1 MCTAA
6 SRGRADRSLPCPD
19 GVVEKPGVDRVVSD
33 PVIDR
38 YVAYL
43 IAERGLTAGTV
54 RLYAQIASRCL
65 DEWVRLSGGLDALD
79 ATDVIG
85 FVVAESKRSSTAVLK
100 NVVTGLRSLLRF
112 MFAKGLIRRQL
123 VDAVP
128 SVAGWQ
134 MSSLPRAMEPAQVHG
149 LIASCDRETVVGR
162 RDYAIL
168 LSLWRLGLRAGEVA
182 ALELDDLDWRHGE
195 LVVRGKSRHEE
206 RLPLPVDVG
215 EALVASLRDRRSA
228 TADVELFGRVR
239 VPLGPLT
246 TGGIRWVVYS
256 ACDRAGVA
264 RVGPHVLRHTT
275 ATELLRSGSSL
286 AEVAQVLRHRS
297 VDTTAIYAKVD
308 RVALMAVAQ
317 PWPGVTS

>member
-1 MCTAA
+1 VCTEA
-6 SRGRADRSLPCPD
+6 SRVQVDRSLPSPD
-19 GVVEKPGVDRVVSD
+19 GVVERSGADRVVSN

-43 IAERGLTAGTV
+43 TVERGLAPGTV
-54 RLYAQIASRCL
+54 RLYSRVASGCL
-65 DEWVRLSGGLDALD
+65 DEWSRLGVDLDALD
-79 ATDVIG
+79 AADVIG
-85 FVVAESKRSSTAVLK
+85 FVVSESKRSGIAVMK
-100 NVVTGLRSLLRF
+100 NVVTVLRSLLRF
-112 MFAKGLIRRQL
+112 MFAKALIGRPL
-123 VDAVP
+123 FDAVP

-134 MSSLPRAMEPAQVHG
+134 MSSLPRALEPAQVRALMAG
-149 LIASCDRETVVGR
+149 CDRETVVGR

-182 ALELDDLDWRHGE
+182 ALRLDDVDWRHGE
-195 LVVRGKSRHEE
+195 LVVRGKSRREE

-215 EALVASLRDRRSA
+215 EAFVASLRDRQSA
-228 TADVELFGRVR
+228 TAYVELFGRVR
-239 VPLGPLT
+239 PPLGPLS

-256 ACDRAGVA
+256 ACDRAGVV

-286 AEVAQVLRHRS
+286 PEVAQVLRHRS

-317 PWPGVTS
+317 PWPGAMS

>member
-6 SRGRADRSLPCPD
+6 SRFRADRSLPRPD
-19 GVVEKPGVDRVVSD
+19 GVVEKPGGDRVVSG

-43 IAERGLTAGTV
+43 TVERGLTAGTV
-54 RLYAQIASRCL
+54 RLYAQIASGCL
-65 DEWVRLSGGLDALD
+65 DEWARRGVDLDALD

-85 FVVAESKRSSTAVLK
+85 FVVAGSKRSSTAVMK

-134 MSSLPRAMEPAQVHG
+134 MTSLPRALEPAQVRG

-182 ALELDDLDWRHGE
+182 ALELDDVDWRHGE
-195 LVVRGKSRHEE
+195 LVIRGKSRHEE

-228 TADVELFGRVR
+228 TTHVELFGRVR
-239 VPLGPLT
+239 APLGPLS

-256 ACDRAGVA
+256 ACDRAGEV
-264 RVGPHVLRHTT
+264 RVGPHCLRHTT

-286 AEVAQVLRHRS
+286 PEVAQVLRHRS

-308 RVALMAVAQ
+308 RTALMAVAQ
-317 PWPGVTS
+317 PWPGATS

>member
-1 MCTAA
+1 VCTEA
-6 SRGRADRSLPCPD
+6 SQVRTARSAPCSHWLI
-19 GVVEKPGVDRVVSD
+19 EKPGVDRAGWD
-33 PVIDR
+33 HVIDS
-38 YVAYL
+38 YVVYL
-43 IAERGLTAGTV
+43 TVERGLTAGTV

-65 DEWVRLSGGLDALD
+65 DEWARLGVDADALD
-79 ATDVIG
+79 AADVIG
-85 FVVAESKRSSTAVLK
+85 FVLAESKRSSTAVMK

-112 MFAKGLIRRQL
+112 MFAKGLICRQL
-123 VDAVP
+123 AAAVP

-134 MSSLPRAMEPAQVHG
+134 MTSLPQALDPGQVRG

-168 LSLWRLGLRAGEVA
+168 LSLWRLGMRAGEVA
-182 ALELDDLDWRHGE
+182 ALTLDDMDWRHGE
-195 LVVRGKSRHEE
+195 LVVRGKSRREE

-215 EALVASLRDRRSA
+215 EALVASLRDRPSA
-228 TADVELFGRVR
+228 TAYVELFGRVR
-239 VPLGPLT
+239 APLGSLS

-256 ACDRAGVA
+256 ACDRAGVV

-286 AEVAQVLRHRS
+286 PEVAQVLRHRS

-308 RVALMAVAQ
+308 RVTLMAVAQ
-317 PWPGVTS
+317 PWPGATS

>member
-1 MCTAA
+1 LP
-6 SRGRADRSLPCPD
+6 RSG
-19 GVVEKPGVDRVVSD
+19 GVAERPGVDLVVFD

-43 IAERGLTAGTV
+43 RVERGLTAGTV
-54 RLYAQIASRCL
+54 RLYSRVASGCL
-65 DEWVRLSGGLDALD
+65 DEWARLGVGLDALD
-79 ATDVIG
+79 AADVIG
-85 FVVAESKRSSTAVLK
+85 FVVSESKRSSIAVMK

-112 MFAKGLIRRQL
+112 MFAKALIGRPL
-123 VDAVP
+123 ADAVP

-134 MSSLPRAMEPAQVHG
+134 MSSLPRVLEPGQVRA
-149 LIASCDRETVVGR
+149 LMSSCDRETVVGR

-182 ALELDDLDWRHGE
+182 GLGLDDVDWRHGE
-195 LVVRGKSRHEE
+195 LVVRGKSRREE

-228 TADVELFGRVR
+228 TAYVELFGRVR
-239 VPLGPLT
+239 GPVGPLSSA
-246 TGGIRWVVYS
+246 GIRWVVYS
-256 ACDRAGVA
+256 ACDRAGVV

-286 AEVAQVLRHRS
+286 PEVAQVLRHRS

-308 RVALMAVAQ
+308 RTALMAVAQ
-317 PWPGVTS
+317 PWPGATS

>member
-1 MCTAA
+1 VCTEA
-6 SRGRADRSLPCPD
+6 SRVQVDRSLSCSD
-19 GVVEKPGVDRVVSD
+19 GVVERLGVDRVVSD
-33 PVIDR
+33 PVIDC

-43 IAERGLTAGTV
+43 RFERGLTPGTV
-54 RLYAQIASRCL
+54 RLYSRIASNCL
-65 DEWVRLSGGLDALD
+65 DEWSRLDVGLEVLDA
-79 ATDVIG
+79 ADVVG
-85 FVVAESKRSSTAVLK
+85 LVVAESKRSSIAVMK
-100 NVVTGLRSLLRF
+100 NVVTVLRSLLRF
-112 MFAKGLIRRQL
+112 MFAKALIGRPL
-123 VDAVP
+123 ADAVP

-134 MSSLPRAMEPAQVHG
+134 MSSLPRALEPGQVSA
-149 LIASCDRETVVGR
+149 LMASCDRETVVGR

-182 ALELDDLDWRHGE
+182 ALGLDDVDWRHGE
-195 LVVRGKSRHEE
+195 LIVCGKSRREE

-215 EALVASLRDRRSA
+215 EAIVASLRDRRPA

-239 VPLGPLT
+239 APLGPLSA
-246 TGGIRWVVYS
+246 GGIRWVVYS
-256 ACDRAGVA
+256 ACDRVGVV

-286 AEVAQVLRHRS
+286 PEVAQVLRHRS

-317 PWPGVTS
+317 PWPGTTS